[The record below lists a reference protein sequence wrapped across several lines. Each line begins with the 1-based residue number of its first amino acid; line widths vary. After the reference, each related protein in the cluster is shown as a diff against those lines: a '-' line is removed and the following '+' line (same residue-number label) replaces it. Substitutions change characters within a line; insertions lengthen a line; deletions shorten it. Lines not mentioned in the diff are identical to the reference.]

1 MFIIPWALIVVTN
14 SVLRGF
20 LFLGMTIAFL
30 IFEVINLSNAIK
42 EIEKVVNTENM
53 I

>member
-1 MFIIPWALIVVTN
+1 
-14 SVLRGF
+14 
-20 LFLGMTIAFL
+20 MTIAFL